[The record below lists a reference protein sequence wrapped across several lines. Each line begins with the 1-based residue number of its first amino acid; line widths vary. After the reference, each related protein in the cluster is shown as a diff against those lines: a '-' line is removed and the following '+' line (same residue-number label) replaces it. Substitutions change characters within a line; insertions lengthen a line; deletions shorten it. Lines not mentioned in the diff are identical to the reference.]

1 MQNGANKMEQI
12 KWYKNPDMIVALSAL
27 LIGLVTAFTSIYSAY
42 VDREYA
48 RASVWPRLEI
58 FRSFSGDT
66 FSYGVTNS
74 GTGPALIQYAKI
86 NHGTK
91 LIKAWSEI
99 ESFRNIRQ
107 SHISTRTLSPQKTI
121 TPVSYKGD
129 DVQKLVKDD
138 DSIGIELCYCSIYKE
153 CWVIDRSNRPSEVD
167 ACFISDE
174 QAFLQ

>member
-1 MQNGANKMEQI
+1 MDDK

-48 RASVWPRLEI
+48 KASVWPRLEI
-58 FRSFSGDT
+58 FRSFSGNA

-74 GTGPALIQYAKI
+74 GTGPALIEYAKVRY
-86 NHGTK
+86 K
-91 LIKAWSEI
+91 SKPIKSWGDI

-107 SHISTRTLSPQKTI
+107 SHISSRTLSPNKTV

-129 DVQKLVKDD
+129 DVNELAKA
-138 DSIGIELCYCSIYKE
+138 DSAIDIELCYCSIYEE
-153 CWVIDRSNRPSEVD
+153 CWVINRDNRPEAVD
-167 ACFISDE
+167 VCLIDE
-174 QAFLQ
+174 EDSFAQ